1 MKTISEIIE
10 YIVPK
15 TLELNHKYIPDEE
28 LRISY
33 SAIFCQSDEEYKRLT
48 AEATRLGEVVDNTST
63 GLLYKIQKPLKT
75 PAGPLWLI
83 KIRKA
88 DPTRPQRGDADFT
101 LKNHKAFKGKHAN
114 DPDHFKIIPRDEF
127 EMIELR
133 DSHFDVL
140 SYFSN
145 PPLNEQFGIE

>member
-15 TLELNHKYIPDEE
+15 TLELNDKYIPDEE
-28 LRISY
+28 LRINY
-33 SAIFCQSDEEYKRLT
+33 SAIFCQSDEEYGELI
-48 AEATRLGEVVDNTST
+48 AEAAQLGEVVDDTFN
-63 GLLYKIQKPLKT
+63 GPLYKLQKPLKT

-83 KIRKA
+83 KIRKP
-88 DPTRPQRGDADFT
+88 DSTRPQRGDADFT
-101 LKNHKAFKGKHAN
+101 LKNYDSFKEKYLG
-114 DPDHFKIIPRDEF
+114 DTEHFKLIPRDNF

-133 DSHFDVL
+133 DPRLGVL

-145 PPLNEQFGIE
+145 PPLTKQFGVE